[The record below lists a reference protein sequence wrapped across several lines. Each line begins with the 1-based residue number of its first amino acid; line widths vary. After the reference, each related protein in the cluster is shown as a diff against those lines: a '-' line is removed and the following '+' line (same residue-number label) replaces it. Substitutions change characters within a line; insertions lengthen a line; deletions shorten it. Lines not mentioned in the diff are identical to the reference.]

1 MDDMKDQSIGFV
13 GAGRMASALA
23 RGFVKSGLVTEAAI
37 CASDPSAEA
46 RRNFSDNLPAA
57 TVVEDNGLLLQ
68 QSAIVFLAVKPQS
81 LPHVM
86 GGMQA
91 EIEGDTLFVSIVA
104 GVKLSTLSAG
114 LGTDRIVRVMPNTP
128 CLVGLSASGYCAGS
142 GANEN
147 DRQRVAQLLE
157 SVGIAIPVPEG
168 LLDAVT
174 GLSGS
179 GPAFV
184 YIMIEALSDGG
195 VRMGLPREAATRLA
209 AQTVKGAAEMVLST
223 GEHPAA
229 LKDQVTSPGG
239 TTVAGVQA
247 LEQAGLRAA
256 LMAAVEAATQR
267 SLELGGS

>member
-1 MDDMKDQSIGFV
+1 MKDQSVGFV

-23 RGFVKSGLVTEAAI
+23 RGFVKTGLVTEAAI
-37 CASDPSAEA
+37 CASDPSDEA
-46 RRNFSDNLPAA
+46 RRNFSGNLPEA
-57 TVVEDNGLLLQ
+57 TVMEDNGLLLQ
-68 QSAIVFLAVKPQS
+68 QSSIVFLAVKPQS

-86 GGMQA
+86 AGMQA
-91 EIEGDTLFVSIVA
+91 EIDDDTLFVSIVA

-128 CLVGLSASGYCAGS
+128 CLVGLSASGYCTGS
-142 GANEN
+142 GATED

-157 SVGIAIPVPEG
+157 SVGIAIPLQEG

-195 VRMGLPREAATRLA
+195 LNWDRPILI
-209 AQTVKGAAEMVLST
+209 
-223 GEHPAA
+223 
-229 LKDQVTSPGG
+229 
-239 TTVAGVQA
+239 
-247 LEQAGLRAA
+247 
-256 LMAAVEAATQR
+256 
-267 SLELGGS
+267 